1 MATPPTSRYVIG
13 AAFAAGVATTV
24 AFVSMG
30 SRGSPET
37 QSASTVGSS
46 LPAQVATQA
55 HPARSPE
62 AASVI
67 RADAQAGSGSW
78 VDPVLKAPS
87 KQASRQSQPPL
98 EFHLKDA
105 AEERG
110 SSAKQESM
118 VVAAPLP
125 PRRPEVATVAKI
137 EVKRDRTPLAD
148 RGVRKVLIPDQA
160 DAARRT
166 VHSVPPRVRYAESV
180 EATPGKDA
188 HGSRQRVTSAR
199 SDGVMGWLAQPSGY

>member
-37 QSASTVGSS
+37 QTAPATGAASPT
-46 LPAQVATQA
+46 QMATQA
-55 HPARSPE
+55 NAIRPPAT
-62 AASVI
+62 ASDI
-67 RADAQAGSGSW
+67 RPSAETGSGSW
-78 VDPVLKAPS
+78 VDPVLSAPA
-87 KQASRQSQPPL
+87 KQASRPSQPPL
-98 EFHLKDA
+98 EFHLMDT

-110 SSAKQESM
+110 SSAKQESI

-125 PRRPEVATVAKI
+125 PRRPEVAQVAKI

-148 RGVRKVLIPDQA
+148 RGVRKVIIPDQA
-160 DAARRT
+160 EATTRKA
-166 VHSVPPRVRYAESV
+166 HSVPARVRYAESV
-180 EATPGKDA
+180 EAAPGREPNV
-188 HGSRQRVTSAR
+188 SRQRVTSGR
-199 SDGVMGWLAQPSGY
+199 TDGVMGWLAQP